1 MDRRVRLTPSVVQA
15 TGRSLV
21 QTTSAIAGGVSDPNV
36 YGRTE
41 PGNPAAAGLARDTRT
56 RRVHLLLGHPEDS
69 CLAGVRARLEALG
82 LSAHIIASPLS
93 PPARIAWRLDDDGV
107 TARLDLDGEP
117 VEVAGVLVRG
127 TPSVDPAG
135 WAAVDHAYVQAEMLA
150 ATLAWLAGLACPVIN
165 RPSAELWY
173 GDRASLFRWR
183 PVLRSCGL
191 LVPEQVIT
199 NDRAEARA
207 FRARLQADGLAGA
220 VYTPLTAGAS
230 YLVASDAA
238 WDGLADLQERAP
250 VCVSEPHGAPHP
262 ACIVG
267 GEVVWDD
274 DAPPEGRALGPR
286 LRRLAAV
293 TRLDFL
299 EVAIAPIRGG
309 LGVVMVEPM
318 PVLEHFSAPTGRRI
332 LDALTALLAPVE
344 AAAAEAR
351 Q

>member
-1 MDRRVRLTPSVVQA
+1 MPSWPIDLAVA
-15 TGRSLV
+15 TRMGDSRMR
-21 QTTSAIAGGVSDPNV
+21 P
-36 YGRTE
+36 
-41 PGNPAAAGLARDTRT
+41 
-56 RRVHLLLGHPEDS
+56 VHLLLGTSEDS
-69 CLAGVRARLEALG
+69 CCTGVYDRLGALS

-93 PPARIAWRLDDDGV
+93 PPSRIAWRLDDDGV
-107 TARLDLDGEP
+107 TARLDLDGDP
-117 VEVAGVLVRG
+117 VEVAGVLVRD

-135 WAAVDHAYVQAEMLA
+135 WAPGDHAYVQAEMLA

-165 RPSAELWY
+165 RPSADLWY

-191 LVPEQVIT
+191 PVPEQVIT
-199 NDRAEARA
+199 NDRAEASA
-207 FRARLQADGLAGA
+207 FRARLEADGLTGA
-220 VYTPLTAGAS
+220 VYTPLTAGAD
-230 YLVASDAA
+230 YLVASDVA

-250 VCVSEPHGAPHP
+250 VCVSEPHGPAHP

-274 DAPPEGRALGPR
+274 DAPPEGRALASR

-299 EVAIAPIRGG
+299 EVAIAPIRSG

-318 PVLEHFSAPTGRRI
+318 PVLEHFAAPTRARI
-332 LDALTALLAPVE
+332 LDALTTLLTPVP
-344 AAAAEAR
+344 AEAVAI